1 MKSSLRS
8 NGLFLAIIGVI
19 LFLYLVYQRPI
30 EGFQGTSGNS
40 VAIITANFGNY
51 DSLKDPNVNN
61 ANMVDW
67 YCFTDNTDTKS
78 EIWNVI
84 DTPYHLQNER
94 EYYSEY
100 KNSYRNITDPKIR
113 NMMAAKYYKIKAH
126 EIDILKKYR
135 YYVWVDGSITL
146 QPESINNTL
155 ELINMNY
162 DLISFKHS
170 ARTTV
175 QEEVALSVKL
185 PKYLS
190 QNVDKQYELY
200 KSDGFPDDSGLF
212 ECGLFVRKNIARI
225 NALFDMWWLE
235 NLKNS
240 FQDQVSLPYCLWKTG
255 IRPDYI
261 IMDSI
266 FSNEK
271 FSKISVDSRYD
282 KSHHWK

>member
-8 NGLFLAIIGVI
+8 NGLFLAIIGII

-126 EIDILKKYR
+126 EIQ
-135 YYVWVDGSITL
+135 YVSKRWMAVLRTCNQMDGS
-146 QPESINNTL
+146 ESH
-155 ELINMNY
+155 E
-162 DLISFKHS
+162 SRF
-170 ARTTV
+170 
-175 QEEVALSVKL
+175 
-185 PKYLS
+185 
-190 QNVDKQYELY
+190 
-200 KSDGFPDDSGLF
+200 
-212 ECGLFVRKNIARI
+212 
-225 NALFDMWWLE
+225 LFDGSA
-235 NLKNS
+235 NS
-240 FQDQVSLPYCLWKTG
+240 TAQGRKQPSGVLRKSCRRSGSLHK
-255 IRPDYI
+255 RPL
-261 IMDSI
+261 S
-266 FSNEK
+266 
-271 FSKISVDSRYD
+271 
-282 KSHHWK
+282 